1 MARSNGG
8 KAKAFFRANPSGA
21 FDQYLQDIQKLPL
34 IKDPAEER
42 RLARRVQRG
51 DEKAAERLVTANLRF
66 VISYVKKY
74 QGHGLDLSEL
84 VAIGNEGLLKAVKKF
99 DPDQGVKF
107 ISYAVWWVRQ
117 AVLKAL
123 AEQTRSVRIPLNQ
136 NSQLI
141 RMSRTETYLS
151 QELGREPTDDE
162 IALALEDTV
171 ENVRTARRMTAAELS
186 LDAPVDRT
194 DKDAATLGERF
205 AGQEGGEIEEKTDG
219 KLMREFIDRIFQ
231 KYLTP
236 RERKILYLYYG
247 LAAFFEAV
255 IEVEDLPLAGGEV
268 FLEDAVDELTHQLAV
283 GLLLDLAALLAG
295 EPLAQRGGVLVGAIH
310 GGVERQLGGRH
321 AARGAD
327 VFNGVFE
334 GQGDFVVGGFAT
346 ELLRQ
351 VCLGAAHADQLRVL
365 VQRDAD
371 AAGLLGQRLQHR
383 LPHPPHRVRDELHTL
398 VGIELLHRLEQPFVS
413 DGDQLGEIETVT
425 LILLDVG
432 DDESEVGC
440 HQALGGFFIA
450 PLHPPRQP
458 ALLGGV
464 FDQGQLLDVL
474 EVLVEGAG
482 RIGTKERL
490 RLTSVRP
497 RHS

>member
-8 KAKAFFRANPSGA
+8 KAKAFFRTNPSGA

-162 IALALEDTV
+162 IAMALQDTV

-186 LDAPVDRT
+186 LDAPVDRS

-205 AGQEGGEIEEKTDG
+205 AGQEGGEIEENTDS

-231 KYLTP
+231 KYLTA

-247 LAAFFEAV
+247 LEEGSEAMTLEKIGALMGVTRERIRQIRERAFEKLRESPDGRALKGFWRAA
-255 IEVEDLPLAGGEV
+255 
-268 FLEDAVDELTHQLAV
+268 
-283 GLLLDLAALLAG
+283 
-295 EPLAQRGGVLVGAIH
+295 
-310 GGVERQLGGRH
+310 
-321 AARGAD
+321 
-327 VFNGVFE
+327 
-334 GQGDFVVGGFAT
+334 
-346 ELLRQ
+346 
-351 VCLGAAHADQLRVL
+351 
-365 VQRDAD
+365 
-371 AAGLLGQRLQHR
+371 
-383 LPHPPHRVRDELHTL
+383 
-398 VGIELLHRLEQPFVS
+398 
-413 DGDQLGEIETVT
+413 
-425 LILLDVG
+425 
-432 DDESEVGC
+432 
-440 HQALGGFFIA
+440 
-450 PLHPPRQP
+450 
-458 ALLGGV
+458 
-464 FDQGQLLDVL
+464 
-474 EVLVEGAG
+474 
-482 RIGTKERL
+482 
-490 RLTSVRP
+490 
-497 RHS
+497 